1 MARNLELKIKTGS
14 HSDLI
19 SKIEKNGIK
28 LVGLLNQKDIY
39 YKYDKGILK
48 LRIQNGNYQLIKY
61 NRNENKGERWSDY
74 SILTI
79 NGDNVEDYLN
89 DFFDAEIIVEKERK
103 LYLLKNTR
111 IHLDNVKDLG
121 YFIELETVVGK
132 TTENDCVT
140 EFEEVIEL
148 LKLNKE
154 NEIRKSY
161 RDLFIEQRN

>member
-48 LRIQNGNYQLIKY
+48 LRIQNENYQLIKY

>member
-161 RDLFIEQRN
+161 KDLFIEQRN